1 MSTPRISPKG
11 FLLVGHAKVCRVV
24 PGGLEFLPRG
34 RHGDDSPIVLSC
46 EELLAVIA
54 IVRGIEPNLLQS
66 KMESAIVASK
76 GDL

>member
-1 MSTPRISPKG
+1 MGTPRISPQG

-34 RHGDDSPIVLSC
+34 RHGEDAPVVLSC
-46 EELLAVIA
+46 EQLMAVIA
-54 IVRGIEPNLLQS
+54 IVRGVELNLLQS
-66 KMESAIVASK
+66 GIESAIVADK